1 MRQFQQF
8 LLEGRNDP
16 AIFKAI
22 FLAGG
27 PASGKSTAI
36 RKSGITGLGYR
47 IVNSDQFLTLLTKK
61 AGIDQDFTNK
71 EDGTEDPKIRQIRM
85 KSYKLNDKKLDLYI
99 KGRLGLIIDGT
110 GSYFP
115 MIRDQSNNLRD
126 IGYDTF
132 MIFIK
137 TPLDVAQQR
146 NIDRY
151 EKEGDRK
158 LDPEIVSQ
166 SWWNA
171 MANEDDYKTHF
182 GRSFISMRSDTAT
195 SMDYAKVYKQVQK
208 FTKKPIRNPQAKLWL
223 KHG

>member
-1 MRQFQQF
+1 MRNFSQF
-8 LLEGRNDP
+8 LIEGRYDP
-16 AIFKAI
+16 AIFKAV

-27 PASGKSTAI
+27 PASGKSTAV

-47 IVNSDQFLTLLTKK
+47 IANSDQFFTLLTKK

-71 EDGTEDPKIRQIRM
+71 EDGGEDPQVKQARM
-85 KSYKLNDKKLDLYI
+85 RAYRLNDKKLNLYI

-115 MIRDQSNNLRD
+115 MIRDQSNNLRYL
-126 IGYDTF
+126 GYDTY
-132 MIFIK
+132 MVFIK
-137 TPLDVAQQR
+137 TPLEVAQQR

-158 LDPEIVSQ
+158 LDPELVSQ
-166 SWWNA
+166 SWFSA
-171 MANEDDYKTHF
+171 MANEDDFKHHF
-182 GRSFISMRSDTAT
+182 ARNFVSIRSDTAT
-195 SMDYAKVYKQVQK
+195 KVDYDKVFKLIRK
-208 FTKKPIRNPQAKLWL
+208 FTKKPISNPKAKEWL

>member
-1 MRQFQQF
+1 MRGFQQF
-8 LLEGRNDP
+8 LAEGRYDP

-27 PASGKSTAI
+27 PASGKTTAI
-36 RKSGITGLGYR
+36 RRSGITGLGYR

-61 AGIDQDFTNK
+61 AGLDQDFTNK
-71 EDGTEDPKIRQIRM
+71 EDGTEDPAIKQARM
-85 KSYKLNDKKLDLYI
+85 KAYKLNDKKLDLYI
-99 KGRLGLIIDGT
+99 QGRLGLIVDGT

-115 MIRDQSNNLRD
+115 MIRDQSQNLRYL
-126 IGYDTF
+126 GYDTY

-137 TPLDVAQQR
+137 TPLEVAQKR

-171 MANEDDYKTHF
+171 MANEDDFKKHF
-182 GRSFISMRSDTAT
+182 GRNFISMRSDTAT
-195 SMDYAKVYKQVQK
+195 NVDYDKVYKQVMK
-208 FTKKPIRNPQAKLWL
+208 FTRKPIRNPQAKLWL